1 MPDKLH
7 TPLAIVTGADSG
19 IGRATAIALAKAG
32 HDLLITYRSDE
43 DGAAETV
50 AKVKETGRHARY
62 AHCDQSV
69 PDEIE
74 ALFADLDDQGIAARV
89 LINNAGIDASGTPA
103 SRMTDDDWL
112 KTIAT
117 DLTGPFMLCRAFATR
132 AIKAGNGG
140 RIINVSSIHEDTP
153 RIGSAAYDAAKG
165 GLRML
170 TRTLALELAGDAIT
184 VNNVA
189 PGMILTPINQAAKDD
204 ADLRRKMEK
213 NIPLGRAGEPHE
225 VADLIA
231 FLASDA
237 AGYVT
242 GQSFFIDGGLSINL
256 GQGA

>member
-1 MPDKLH
+1 MPDTQH
-7 TPLAIVTGADSG
+7 HPLAIVTGADSG

-32 HDLLITYRSDE
+32 HDLVITYHSDK

-50 AKVKETGRHARY
+50 RMITETGRQARY
-62 AHCDQSV
+62 ARCDQSV
-69 PDEIE
+69 AEDII
-74 ALFADLDDQGIAARV
+74 ALFSGVDDNGVVASV
-89 LINNAGIDASGTPA
+89 LVNNAGIDASGTPA
-103 SRMTDDDWL
+103 SCMADDDWL
-112 KTIAT
+112 RTIAT

-132 AIKAGNGG
+132 AIAAGNGG
-140 RIINVSSIHEDTP
+140 RIVNVSSIHEDTP

-170 TRTLALELAGDAIT
+170 TRTLALELASEAIT

-204 ADLRRKMEK
+204 ADLRRRMER
-213 NIPLGRAGEPHE
+213 NIPLGRAGQPDE

-231 FLASDA
+231 YLASDA
-237 AGYVT
+237 AGYIT